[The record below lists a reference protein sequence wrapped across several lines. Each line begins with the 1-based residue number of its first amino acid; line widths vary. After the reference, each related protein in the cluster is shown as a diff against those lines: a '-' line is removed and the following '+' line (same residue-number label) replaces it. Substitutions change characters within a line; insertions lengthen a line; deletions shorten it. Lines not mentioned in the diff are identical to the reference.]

1 MADPTLII
9 DAEPNWRDLLEIGYS
24 FATAIQGT
32 PRFLEQRRPL
42 LPAPQRSISCRYGLE
57 TENAQRLLNILL
69 SGSSQLCCIPIYS
82 EPLFAGTIIQG
93 ASSITVETD
102 LTYLWNVKNCDYLVL
117 LDYVTGVSEMLKVSS
132 VVGQVVTLVAV
143 IVGSWV
149 AAQTVMYPAMAG
161 IIKEVKRLDLS
172 GRVSSFGVEF
182 AEAAVGEES
191 GKSWVGLDEQV
202 CPGPSSVC
210 SAECSDSFDGSGTGI
225 SADFWDGDPQEWIRS
240 AGVASLTLNYPP
252 PAWQQQGNVNTKFEF
267 NGPFDVQ
274 IDWSLENIKAGFSE
288 GGWFNIFP
296 SYGYSYIGLWWGDW
310 QDSSQWL
317 SGDGVQYWAY
327 GDSLAD
333 YQIVATLDRSGK
345 LRITRDE
352 SGNVRGYFWNA
363 SLGRWEWDG
372 DSDGIL
378 LESGMTDP
386 TTITIEAMVATNT
399 DAASTIKMDNF
410 CTSIGCD
417 NITWY

>member
-9 DAEPNWRDLLEIGYS
+9 DAEPNWRDLPEIGYS

-42 LPAPQRSISCRYGLE
+42 LPTPERSISCRYGLE

-82 EPLFAGTIIQG
+82 EPLFAGTITQG

-102 LTYLWNVKNCDYLVL
+102 LTYLWNVKNCDYLIL
-117 LDYVTGVSEMLKVSS
+117 LDYVTGVSEMLKISS
-132 VVGQVVTLVAV
+132 VVGQVITLAAV

-202 CPGPSSVC
+202 CPEETPAVGC
-210 SAECSDSFDGSGTGI
+210 GHSFDGTGSGIDSSYWWG
-225 SADFWDGDPQEWIRS
+225 AVGAWRREG
-240 AGVASLTLNYPP
+240 GVAILEHTLPLP
-252 PAWQQQGNVNTKFEF
+252 DWQIQGDVINRFYF
-267 NGPFDVQ
+267 NGAFDVQ
-274 IDWSLENIKAGFSE
+274 LDWSIENVDGTIN
-288 GGWFNIFP
+288 GGWLNFFP
-296 SYGYSYIGLWWGDW
+296 DELNCWAGLYFGWQADDYGLMYFVDGSVE
-310 QDSSQWL
+310 
-317 SGDGVQYWAY
+317 SG
-327 GDSLAD
+327 
-333 YQIVATLDRSGK
+333 TLDSNHRSGK
-345 LRITRDE
+345 VRLTRSAAGE
-352 SGNVRGYFWNA
+352 VKFYYWNP
-363 SLGRWEWDG
+363 SLLQWEWNG
-372 DSDGIL
+372 STSGAVIEPGATGPTSIYI
-378 LESGMTDP
+378 ESYIQVTDDFE
-386 TTITIEAMVATNT
+386 TTSPIIR
-399 DAASTIKMDNF
+399 IDNF
-410 CTSIGCD
+410 VVNIGCD
-417 NITWY
+417 DITPW